1 MTVVTPA
8 VCPEEDA
15 PRQIPPGTSPVDRL
29 FRGGATGTALLTL
42 VLLVLI
48 GAFLLVKAQPALS
61 QTGWGF
67 ITERRWDTEAVH
79 PRFGVAALV
88 YGTVVIAAIAL
99 LIAVPTSILAALF
112 LTDYAPRR
120 LRGPLTSLVD
130 LLSSVPSIVFGL
142 WGVFAVQPQLV
153 GVATWLSTHLSGV
166 PVLRVGRQSY
176 TGSAFVAGVVV
187 SLMILPIIT
196 SVVREVF
203 AQAPTGEKEAALALG
218 STRWAM
224 IRTVVLPFGR
234 GGVVAGT
241 MLGLG
246 RALGETVA
254 VAVIISPTFEISP
267 HVLQTGAN
275 SIAALIALRFGDANA
290 LGLSALMAAGVALFV
305 MTLVVNLAASFVVAR
320 SRSGAG
326 VDL

>member
-1 MTVVTPA
+1 MTVETAALRV
-8 VCPEEDA
+8 EDDR
-15 PRQIPPGTSPVDRL
+15 PRPLPSGMSLGDRL
-29 FRGGATGTALLTL
+29 FRGGVTATALLTL
-42 VLLVLI
+42 VILVLI
-48 GAFLLVKAQPALS
+48 GTFLVIKAQPALHVS
-61 QTGWGF
+61 GWSF
-67 ITERRWDTEAVH
+67 LTERRWDTEATH

-88 YGTVVIAAIAL
+88 YGTVVIAVIAL
-99 LIAVPTSILAALF
+99 VIAVPTATLTALF

-120 LRGPLTSLVD
+120 LRRPLTSLVD
-130 LLSSVPSIVFGL
+130 LLASVPSIVFGL
-142 WGVFAVQPQLV
+142 WGVFALQPHLV
-153 GVATWLSTHLSGV
+153 GIATWLSTHLAAV
-166 PVLRVGRQSY
+166 PVLRVDRASY

-187 SLMILPIIT
+187 SLMVLPIIT

-203 AQAPTGEKEAALALG
+203 ASAPLGEKEAALALG

-224 IRTVVLPFGR
+224 VRTVVLPFGK
-234 GGVVAGT
+234 GGIVAGT

-254 VAVIISPTFEISP
+254 VAVIVSPAFTINP

-290 LGLSALMAAGVALFV
+290 LGLSALMAAGVALFA
-305 MTLVVNLAASFVVAR
+305 MTLVVNVCASFVVAR

-326 VDL
+326 VDI